1 MRFESFFDRAQYGTG
16 LRGPYVLYHYTS
28 WEAAENIIRSQRFWA
43 TAHDGANDKEELVYA
58 DTTILDVARRL
69 EATANGTARRI
80 LRLFLKTYEYTRI
93 GAARRAYL
101 VCFSQKRDDPN
112 QWCEYGANGA
122 GVCLGLRLF
131 GIPDPAI
138 PDLATGF
145 LPTLCQGSAT
155 SEPEPSNSVIR

>member
-43 TAHDGANDKEELVYA
+43 TAHDGTNDKEELVYA

-112 QWCEYGANGA
+112 QWCEYGAM
-122 GVCLGLRLF
+122 GLACVWVSDCSGFQIQPFRIWLQASCRRCAK
-131 GIPDPAI
+131 GRRPPSLS
-138 PDLATGF
+138 LAT
-145 LPTLCQGSAT
+145 
-155 SEPEPSNSVIR
+155 R